1 MLCSA
6 SRRSIS
12 AVILLRTEVAQ
23 QHAAARRRCASE
35 ANANANVRCVCVQEL
50 RERVLRGKY
59 RIPFYMTT
67 DCETLL
73 KKMLVLTPNKRY
85 TLRVRLASRLLSSLS
100 P

>member
-1 MLCSA
+1 M
-6 SRRSIS
+6 
-12 AVILLRTEVAQ
+12 
-23 QHAAARRRCASE
+23 RCD
-35 ANANANVRCVCVQEL
+35 VCVQEL

-85 TLRVRLASRLLSSLS
+85 TLRVRLSPPLLAEHVNT
-100 P
+100 